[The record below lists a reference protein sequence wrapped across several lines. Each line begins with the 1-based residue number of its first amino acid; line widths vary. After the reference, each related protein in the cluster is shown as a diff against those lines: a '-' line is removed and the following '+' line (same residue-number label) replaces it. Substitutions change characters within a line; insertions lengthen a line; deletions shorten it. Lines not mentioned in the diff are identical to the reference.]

1 MKVGRIVDDVGGKL
15 ISVALRRQ
23 VWTLLHH
30 NIVKLVCLLEQIHV
44 TKDHTIGF
52 IHYFHFYVHTYI
64 LTLVYRS

>member
-30 NIVKLVCLLEQIHV
+30 NIVKLVFPTRTNKCNEKPHN
-44 TKDHTIGF
+44 GF
-52 IHYFHFYVHTYI
+52 YSFFSFI
-64 LTLVYRS
+64 RA